1 MTLGK
6 MSAQL
11 KKIET
16 KLASQFAAWIA
27 VAGFLAAVGG
37 KFGSWTSFEVA
48 QITCLS
54 LLVMSF
60 MYLLREMGIMK
71 MMAGQIASSTAHSEF
86 IFSSSG
92 GNQVKQLMGIFE
104 KLAYIEY
111 RMQHLTGEASDACRM
126 ISQAIQES
134 YMSAALEKS
143 LEHQCKQW
151 VGARMKFKDLDKMEF
166 NASWEKIWDKGLS
179 YAEKLAEEWKANP
192 SSVADC
198 QEAEKMATKIT
209 MLKESMPAKFVTIL
223 QY

>member
-1 MTLGK
+1 

-27 VAGFLAAVGG
+27 VAGFIAAVGG

-60 MYLLREMGIMK
+60 MYMLREMGIMK

-126 ISQAIQES
+126 ISQAIQEN
-134 YMSAALEKS
+134 YMSAALEKL
-143 LEHQCKQW
+143 LELQCQQW
-151 VGARMKFKDLDKMEF
+151 VGARMKFKDVDKMEF
-166 NASWEKIWDKGLS
+166 NAAWQKIWDKGLA
-179 YAEKLAEEWKANP
+179 YAEKMAADWKANP

-209 MLKESMPAKFVTIL
+209 MLRESMPAKFAAIS